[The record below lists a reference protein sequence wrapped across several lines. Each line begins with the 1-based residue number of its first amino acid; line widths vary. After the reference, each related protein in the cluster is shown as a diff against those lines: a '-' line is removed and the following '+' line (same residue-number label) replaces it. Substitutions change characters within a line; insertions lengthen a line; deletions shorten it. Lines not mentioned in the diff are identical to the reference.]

1 MKIILWDI
9 DGTLVRSN
17 GGRVAVNAF
26 LRALCL
32 SCQLEHELPYPY
44 DSAGKT
50 DPQIA
55 LEILAAA
62 SMTESR
68 ASQALEAFAEHYLT
82 ELKRQQQALITDLRV
97 LPGVTEILEV
107 LTQRGVVQSLLTGNL
122 EPVARFK
129 LVCAGLD
136 QYLDFDLGAYGSDNA
151 DRSSLVPI
159 VRERV
164 RRRLGPDASQAD
176 IVVVGDTPRDIA
188 CARAGGARAVAV
200 ATGNFTKHELEAHR
214 PDVLLDDLTDTHAV
228 VEALL
233 QYSSSLESR
242 QAPIV

>member
-62 SMTESR
+62 SIAESR
-68 ASQALEAFAEHYLT
+68 ASQA
-82 ELKRQQQALITDLRV
+82 
-97 LPGVTEILEV
+97 
-107 LTQRGVVQSLLTGNL
+107 
-122 EPVARFK
+122 
-129 LVCAGLD
+129 
-136 QYLDFDLGAYGSDNA
+136 
-151 DRSSLVPI
+151 PI

-164 RRRLGPDASQAD
+164 RRRLGADASQAD

-200 ATGNFTKHELEAHR
+200 AAGNFSKHELQAHR
-214 PDVLLDDLTDTHAV
+214 PDVLLDDLTDAHVV